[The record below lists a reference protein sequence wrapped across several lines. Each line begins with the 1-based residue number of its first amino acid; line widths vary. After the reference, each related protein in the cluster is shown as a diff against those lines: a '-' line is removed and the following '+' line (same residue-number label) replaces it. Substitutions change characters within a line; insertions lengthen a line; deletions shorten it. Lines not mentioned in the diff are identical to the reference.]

1 MLPRKG
7 ANGRSRVGGC
17 SAAFGTGAD
26 EGGSQNAPI
35 IYSGGAISDFRQRL
49 MNSATTALTAV
60 QIEASAAIEG
70 STIYSTIARG
80 VVS

>member
-1 MLPRKG
+1 L
-7 ANGRSRVGGC
+7 
-17 SAAFGTGAD
+17 
-26 EGGSQNAPI
+26 
-35 IYSGGAISDFRQRL
+35 DFRQRL